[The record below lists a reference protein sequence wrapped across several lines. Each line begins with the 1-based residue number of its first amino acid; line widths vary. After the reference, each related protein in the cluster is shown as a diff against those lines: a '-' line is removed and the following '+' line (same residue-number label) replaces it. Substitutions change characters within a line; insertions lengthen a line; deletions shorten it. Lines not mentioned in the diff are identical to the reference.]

1 MTITAP
7 LRHRIFSAVLQF
19 FSDGVAALKQYFPE
33 QEAVSETPE
42 LEEVLSE
49 KPPRPLRHTLHFVA
63 ALFVTL
69 VAIAS
74 FNSVD
79 IIVVATGR
87 LVPDS
92 PPIVIQPMSL
102 AIIREIRVKP
112 GDVVRKGDVVATL
125 DPTFTEADRAT
136 LSAQMSSVSA
146 QTARLEAELSG
157 QPLRFESKG
166 ADNAIQTTLYLQRS
180 SQYQARLK
188 EFDEDIEHLKTA
200 MLSAEQHNDSLQ
212 QETDI
217 AREVESMRAKLLT
230 LQVGSKLSLLDSRV
244 MRMRVEREHSDSLD
258 HLNELRHMLSARQ
271 DERQVFVDKWRR
283 NLLEDLLRARKESAG
298 IVESLVKADRMN
310 DLSVL
315 TAPLDGIVL
324 DVAKRSVGSV
334 MQSAETL
341 VTLVPV
347 DAPLI
352 AEVAINSSDVGY
364 TAVGN
369 EVALKIDAFP
379 YQRHGMIR
387 GWLKTIAEDSI
398 SGGAATSGSNP
409 SPGGSGLYHR
419 SRVEL
424 TETTLRALP
433 QGARLIPGM
442 SVTAEIKAGRRT
454 AITYFL
460 YPILRGFN
468 ESLREP

>member
-1 MTITAP
+1 MTMTTALFHTIP
-7 LRHRIFSAVLQF
+7 GVLQHFRDKIAVLNR
-19 FSDGVAALKQYFPE
+19 LFPE
-33 QEAVSETPE
+33 GEAFSETPE
-42 LEEVLSE
+42 LEEVLAE
-49 KPPRPLRHTLHFVA
+49 KPPKPLRHTLHFVA

-69 VAIAS
+69 IAIAS
-74 FNSVD
+74 FASVD

-92 PPIVIQPMSL
+92 PPIVIQPMTL

-112 GDVVRKGDVVATL
+112 GDLVRKGDIVATL

-136 LSAQMSSVSA
+136 LSAQMASVNA

-157 QPLRFESKG
+157 KSLRFESEG
-166 ADNAIQTTLYLQRS
+166 ADNAIQKSLYLQRS
-180 SQYQARLK
+180 SQYQARLNA
-188 EFDEDIEHLKTA
+188 FDEDIEHLKTA
-200 MLSAEQHNDSLQ
+200 VLSAEQHNVSLQ

-217 AREVESMRAKLLT
+217 AREVESMRAKLVA
-230 LQVGSKLSLLDSRV
+230 LQVGTKLSLLDSRV

-258 HLNELRHMLSARQ
+258 HLSELRHTLSARQ
-271 DERQVFVDKWRR
+271 AERQVFVDEWRR
-283 NLLEDLLRARKESAG
+283 NLLEDLLRARKESAS

-315 TAPLDGIVL
+315 TAPVDGIVL

-341 VTLVPV
+341 VTLVRV

-364 TAVGN
+364 TAIGN

-387 GWLKTIAEDSI
+387 GRLETIAEDSI
-398 SGGAATSGSNP
+398 SGGAVTSGSNP

-419 SRVEL
+419 SRMKL
-424 TETTLRALP
+424 TETALRALP

-442 SVTAEIKAGRRT
+442 SITAEIKAGRRR